1 MGKLINKI
9 LIDMKQE
16 MTNIK
21 SEFGGLNVIKIF
33 YIMNLIIN
41 KQICFGTQKEM
52 VSIKSRVV
60 AIKKKANNEIE
71 IRSQNYN

>member
-1 MGKLINKI
+1 
-9 LIDMKQE
+9 MKQE
-16 MTNIK
+16 MANIK
-21 SEFGGLNVIKIF
+21 SGFGGLNVIRHF
-33 YIMNLIIN
+33 YIMDLIIN
-41 KQICFGTQKEM
+41 KQICFGTEEEM

>member
-21 SEFGGLNVIKIF
+21 STFGGLNVIRRF
-33 YIMNLIIN
+33 YIMNFIIN
-41 KQICFGTQKEM
+41 KQISFGM
-52 VSIKSRVV
+52 VSIKSAVV
-60 AIKKKANNEIE
+60 AIKKKAKDEIE